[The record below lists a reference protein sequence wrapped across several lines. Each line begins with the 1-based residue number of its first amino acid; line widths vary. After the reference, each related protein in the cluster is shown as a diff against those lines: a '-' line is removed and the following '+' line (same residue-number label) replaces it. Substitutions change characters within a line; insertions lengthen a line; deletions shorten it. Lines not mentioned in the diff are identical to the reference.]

1 MKSIIR
7 IIAIIALV
15 FCAAIPSFAQ
25 TVAKFEKVLIQG
37 CDTPDPGNEDHYE

>member
-1 MKSIIR
+1 MKSMIR

-15 FCAAIPSFAQ
+15 VCSVLPSFAQ
-25 TVAKFEKVLIQG
+25 TVAKFEKALIQG